1 MRPRTSASQACGSI
15 SFILAVTMRLYITAA
30 RSPIGAAEQPRLPT
44 QSDATHAALGGIV
57 GQTDAAIVEEARE
70 RDPTLEHVV
79 HGLGD
84 VVAAREL
91 GALLSHPGLQ
101 IGDQRRAE
109 LLSNGAT
116 PFRTLS
122 VDRPL
127 DLEQLIDP
135 TDRFQRQRRDRR
147 RLFALRLATG
157 ILGQIRH
164 YEERP
169 PGMDPTGGFQDRT
182 GRAAALVK
190 LAIAFI
196 GVSLGDPGVVGQMSL
211 RMFAGPVTRV
221 IKHRPRRRRA
231 AKRLVVPH
239 V

>member
-1 MRPRTSASQACGSI
+1 MRARTSASQACGSI

-109 LLSNGAT
+109 FLSDGPA
-116 PFRTLS
+116 PFKALP

-135 TDRFQRQRRDRR
+135 ADRFQRQRRDHR
-147 RLFALRLATG
+147 RLFALRLAAG
-157 ILGQIRH
+157 GLRALRH
-164 YEERP
+164 HEERT
-169 PGMDPTGGFQDRT
+169 PGMDPTAGRTSPETEGGD
-182 GRAAALVK
+182 
-190 LAIAFI
+190 
-196 GVSLGDPGVVGQMSL
+196 
-211 RMFAGPVTRV
+211 
-221 IKHRPRRRRA
+221 
-231 AKRLVVPH
+231 
-239 V
+239 